1 MTRIFQ
7 SNALLRPDKRDG
19 AESSARRHMYNYRD
33 GSNVENSDWEFVVS
47 PPDDNNDKDL
57 SDAKVVE

>member
-1 MTRIFQ
+1 
-7 SNALLRPDKRDG
+7 
-19 AESSARRHMYNYRD
+19 MYNYRD